1 MQTRIDIGQLLDTA
15 RWSGYSKWLVSLVA
29 LAVVFDGIDNQLLG
43 IAIPA
48 VMAEWGVARS
58 AFAAVVSLALLVSAS
73 VATLIAMSLPY
84 ALQRL
89 GRDPAFG
96 SGPLATVIQDLLS
109 IAAYL
114 AIATAL
120 L

>member
-1 MQTRIDIGQLLDTA
+1 MADP
-15 RWSGYSKWLVSLVA
+15 LVA
-29 LAVVFDGIDNQLLG
+29 LLVAATAVSFLIGEQLEALV
-43 IAIPA
+43 IAAIVVLNAARA
-48 VMAEWGVARS
+48 VWGDVRVS
-58 AFAAVVSLALLVSAS
+58 AVVSLALLVSAS

-84 ALQRL
+84 ALQQL

-109 IAAYL
+109 VAAYFAIAA
-114 AIATAL
+114 AL